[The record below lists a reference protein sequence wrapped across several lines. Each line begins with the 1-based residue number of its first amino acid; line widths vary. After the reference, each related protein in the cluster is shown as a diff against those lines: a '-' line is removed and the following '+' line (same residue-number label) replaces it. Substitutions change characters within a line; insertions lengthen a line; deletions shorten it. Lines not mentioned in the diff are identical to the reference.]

1 MLNFQMVFQWG
12 KNGNLLFIPFQVLR
26 SVSRFRKH
34 QLDLFRNMK
43 RIYLYGKFLY
53 DRRRFHCCNGQCLEL
68 LFQGKISYSLSVPLI
83 NDENISF

>member
-53 DRRRFHCCNGQCLEL
+53 DRRRFHCCNG
-68 LFQGKISYSLSVPLI
+68 KISYSLSVPLI

>member
-53 DRRRFHCCNGQCLEL
+53 DRRRFHCCNEKGC
-68 LFQGKISYSLSVPLI
+68 
-83 NDENISF
+83 N